1 MNEALINGMVELARY
16 AVLAYGINQ
25 GRVVVV
31 RWLDRLPAQPAAEAQ
46 TDAARKA
53 GLVGYVETQGER

>member
-1 MNEALINGMVELARY
+1 MNEALINGIVELARY

-31 RWLDRLPAQPAAEAQ
+31 RWLERLPVQPVQEQ
-46 TDAARKA
+46 QIDAARKA
-53 GLVGYVETQGER
+53 GTVGYVEAER

>member
-25 GRVVVV
+25 GRVVIV
-31 RWLDRLPAQPAAEAQ
+31 RWLDRLPVQPVQEQ
-46 TDAARKA
+46 QIDAARKA
-53 GLVGYVETQGER
+53 GTVGYVEAER

>member
-31 RWLDRLPAQPAAEAQ
+31 RWLDRLPVQPVQEQ
-46 TDAARKA
+46 QIDAARKA
-53 GLVGYVETQGER
+53 GTVGYVEAER

>member
-31 RWLDRLPAQPAAEAQ
+31 RWLERLPVQPVQERQ
-46 TDAARKA
+46 IDAARKA
-53 GLVGYVETQGER
+53 GAVGYVEAER

>member
-1 MNEALINGMVELARY
+1 MNEALINGIVELARY

-31 RWLDRLPAQPAAEAQ
+31 RWLERLPVQPVQEQ
-46 TDAARKA
+46 QIDAARKA
-53 GLVGYVETQGER
+53 GAVGYVEAER

>member
-25 GRVVVV
+25 GRVVIV
-31 RWLDRLPAQPAAEAQ
+31 RWLERLPVQPVQEQ
-46 TDAARKA
+46 QIDAARKA
-53 GLVGYVETQGER
+53 GTVGYVEAER

>member
-31 RWLDRLPAQPAAEAQ
+31 RWLERLPVQPVQERQ
-46 TDAARKA
+46 IDAARKA
-53 GLVGYVETQGER
+53 GAVGYGEAER